1 MGTVIRL
8 ATLLFGLMLLGTAS
22 AQWASGPLGLVD
34 SKTSR
39 VQTKVETLYEQ
50 GDYERAHFIYL
61 NELAPAGDKYAQY
74 MLGYMS
80 LMGKGASE
88 DAVTASAWYRLA
100 AERGAPEFRA
110 VRDQLLVSLDETQLA
125 QSDAL
130 YLDLRRKHGDLVVV
144 LREYER
150 ELDTL
155 SANYTGSRIG
165 NVGGVVTIIDPRT
178 GKTVSLDDYQMSIRD
193 RMQEYLDFIGAR
205 LGVDGL
211 SGELDD
217 AELES
222 LRQRIDEYLS
232 KVDDR

>member
-1 MGTVIRL
+1 VGTVIRL
-8 ATLLFGLMLLGTAS
+8 SSLLLGLLLVGTSA
-22 AQWASGPLGLVD
+22 AQWGSGPLGIVD

-39 VQTKVETLYEQ
+39 VQTKVESLYEQ

-74 MLGYMS
+74 MLGYMA

-88 DAVTASAWYRLA
+88 DPVKASAWYRLA

-110 VRDQLLVSLDETQLA
+110 VRDQLLASLDESQLA
-125 QSDAL
+125 QSDAA

-150 ELDTL
+150 ELESL
-155 SANYTGSRIG
+155 SANYTGSRIR
-165 NVGGVVTIIDPRT
+165 NVAGVVTIIDPRT
-178 GKTVSLDDYQMSIRD
+178 GKTVSLDTYQMSIRD

-205 LGVDGL
+205 IGIDGL
-211 SGELDD
+211 RGELDKD
-217 AELES
+217 ELAS